1 MGGDITAPKK
11 YLVYFVHNP
20 QDFFEDRIEEK
31 EQAVR
36 IEFTESGKYMAIDGI
51 INAIN
56 NSYKAIIFEGGDAS
70 G

>member
-1 MGGDITAPKK
+1 M
-11 YLVYFVHNP
+11 YFVHNP

-56 NSYKAIIFEGGDAS
+56 NGYKAIIFDGGD
-70 G
+70 GG